1 MFIAGSATEG
11 REKLL
16 AQIVAMDEPRILS
29 RLCIDH
35 SLGINRKKGKT
46 SPIARL
52 LTLLEDTPRR
62 ELEQVPTNDLRPV
75 QLHLKDMKS
84 IHGKLQPLVGVKRHK
99 AELHNL
105 IKQLLELCR
114 SLTSRI
120 DEATGPLARLFS
132 NADKQIP
139 LEKLRKLGYY
149 FSISRD
155 LYSAA
160 WNRKYHIFDHV
171 KVEVIQIRNTAN
183 SVSPRL
189 PTNLTA
195 CLERVQK
202 SQNLKRQVSDL
213 ARLSSEGEKR
223 LFNQTVSRA
232 PKYWKVHAEMQ
243 LLLYYEVHPSL
254 KKPRVICS
262 SKDAC
267 YLCDLFFKVHGRYHI
282 PKTHGR
288 LYEMWGLPAF
298 DAELISGMELGKR
311 SRGNLSRVVERFSNL
326 IEQQVVSV
334 ISGNHTRFPFGNEST
349 LLLPHHWST
358 SVLSR
363 LSPAP
368 TLLPGAN
375 IPSLRSPQGSPCSTV
390 RPGNETPDVIPS
402 LQGPHLRHLDP
413 STNSHLLEAHPGE
426 SQRSHVDRL
435 DNSSQGENEAA
446 IQEDLDRTAEGD
458 HSTFPKE
465 ADTTQAYLPTEH
477 AEPRQAP
484 SAAACPPQ
492 DHPDQTNPSSI
503 PAPNLDHRIE
513 QTMPP
518 ASSSRSSPNISPS
531 SNYQIRHQL
540 SHLEPSVTMSTPH
553 LHLELSQA
561 ENGQVYRTAWVQ
573 ARVVRAEE
581 RDGAGA
587 EEVVHARDL
596 RPDECVTVT
605 RGSALSAHELYVSSG
620 LEIVAVKFGYG
631 VLETM

>member
-16 AQIVAMDEPRILS
+16 ARIVAMDEPRILS

-99 AELHNL
+99 AELHIL

-202 SQNLKRQVSDL
+202 SQNLERPVSDL

-243 LLLYYEVHPSL
+243 LLLYYEIHPNL

-267 YLCDLFFKVHGRYHI
+267 YLCDLFFKAHGRYHI

-298 DAELISGMELGKR
+298 DAELISGRKSGKG
-311 SRGNLSRVVERFSNL
+311 SCGNLSRVVERFNTL
-326 IEQQVVSV
+326 IEQQVVS
-334 ISGNHTRFPFGNEST
+334 ILAGNHTRFPFGNEST

-363 LSPAP
+363 LSPDSTP
-368 TLLPGAN
+368 LPGAK
-375 IPSLRSPQGSPCSTV
+375 IPGLGSPQRSPCSTV

-402 LQGPHLRHLDP
+402 LQEPHLWHLDP
-413 STNSHLLEAHPGE
+413 STSLQLPEAHPCE
-426 SQRSHVDRL
+426 SQNSHVDRF
-435 DNSSQGENEAA
+435 NRSNQGKNEAA
-446 IQEDLDRTAEGD
+446 IQENFDRTAEDG
-458 HSTFPKE
+458 HPIFPE
-465 ADTTQAYLPTEH
+465 EVNTTQACLPTEH
-477 AEPRQAP
+477 AEPQRAL

-492 DHPDQTNPSSI
+492 DYPNQTNPSSI
-503 PAPNLDHRIE
+503 PAPNLDHRTE
-513 QTMPP
+513 QIMPT
-518 ASSSRSSPNISPS
+518 ASSRSSPNISPPS
-531 SNYQIRHQL
+531 HYRIRHQL

-561 ENGQVYRTAWVQ
+561 ENDQVYRTAWVQ

-587 EEVVHARDL
+587 EEVVHAQDL

-605 RGSALSAHELYVSSG
+605 RGSALSADELYVLSG
-620 LEIVAVKFGYG
+620 LETVAIKFGYG
-631 VLETM
+631 VLEAS